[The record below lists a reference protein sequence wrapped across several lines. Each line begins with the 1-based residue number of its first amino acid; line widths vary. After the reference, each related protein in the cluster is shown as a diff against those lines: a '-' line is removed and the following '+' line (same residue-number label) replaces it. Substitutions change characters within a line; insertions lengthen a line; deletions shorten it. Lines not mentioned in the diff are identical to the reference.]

1 MRPIAIII
9 VVAALAAG
17 ITAMLA
23 KSWLDRQ
30 EARRATVDE
39 TPVAEILVVARDVA
53 SGAALASDD
62 LRYESWPRTAVTPR
76 LVVRKPGEDAKAA
89 FIGMIARRPLAEGE
103 PVSASTTFRPDAS
116 GVLAGLLAPGKR
128 AISIAITSP
137 SAVSG
142 FITPGD
148 RVDVVL
154 ASDVRKAEEGPNA
167 ESNAGL
173 LLRYAAETI
182 LSDLRVLAIDQ
193 TITRGRD
200 GAPIQGKTATLEVTP
215 KQAEVL
221 TTAGMMGNLQL
232 TLRPQQGD
240 DGAAPPAGQDILD
253 FTADLEA
260 SKVLQALAGAKLR
273 PEKAGKAGN
282 AAIRVNRA
290 GQISSEGMG
299 R

>member
-23 KSWLDRQ
+23 NAWLNRQ
-30 EARRATVDE
+30 EARRAKADE
-39 TPVAEILVVARDVA
+39 PAVAEILVISRDVA
-53 SGAALASDD
+53 SGAALVSDD
-62 LRYESWPRTAVTPR
+62 LRYESWPSAAVTPR
-76 LVVRKPGEDAKAA
+76 LVVRKPGEDAKSA
-89 FIGMIARRPLAEGE
+89 FVGMIARRSLTEGE

-128 AISIAITSP
+128 AMSIAITNP
-137 SAVSG
+137 TAVSG

-154 ASDVRKAEEGPNA
+154 ATDLRKTEEGPVADN
-167 ESNAGL
+167 SSGL

-193 TITRGRD
+193 QITRGRD

-221 TTAGMMGNLQL
+221 TTAGMLGNLQL
-232 TLRPQQGD
+232 SLRPQQGD
-240 DGAAPPAGQDILD
+240 DGAAPASGGDVLD

-260 SKVLQALAGAKLR
+260 SKVLQALAGSKLK
-273 PEKAGKAGN
+273 PEKRGAPAN
-282 AAIRVNRA
+282 ASVKVNRA
-290 GQISSEGMG
+290 GQITSEGMG